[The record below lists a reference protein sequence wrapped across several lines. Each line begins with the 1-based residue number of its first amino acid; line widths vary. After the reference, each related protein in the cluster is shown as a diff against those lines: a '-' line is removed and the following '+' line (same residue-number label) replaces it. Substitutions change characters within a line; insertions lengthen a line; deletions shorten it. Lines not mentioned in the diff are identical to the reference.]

1 MGIPSKIRLVI
12 LLSLTAMACS
22 SPLKVITDYDSKA
35 DFSQYKSFSFFE
47 LKDTGPGLSEL
58 NQQRI
63 INATREELIKKGFIE
78 DQNNPQL
85 LVNVT
90 AIVNEKKQ
98 ITANSYYN
106 YGGYYRPYRWGPS
119 YGGSTVY
126 NVTDLKEGSLIIDIL
141 DASSKHLLWQGTGNK
156 EIDTGLKKPETEI
169 PTYIN
174 KILSDFPPVPK
185 SSKTK

>member
-1 MGIPSKIRLVI
+1 MGIKLKIRLVI
-12 LLSLTAMACS
+12 FLSLTAIACS

-47 LKDTGPGLSEL
+47 LEDKGPGLSEL

-63 INATREELIKKGFIE
+63 INATKDELIKKGFIE
-78 DQNNPQL
+78 DQTNPQL

-98 ITANSYYN
+98 VTANSYYN
-106 YGGYYRPYRWGPS
+106 YGGYYRPYRWGPT
-119 YGGSTVY
+119 YVGGSTVY
-126 NVTDLKEGSLIIDIL
+126 NVYDLKEGSLIIDIL

-169 PTYIN
+169 PLFIN
-174 KILSDFPPVPK
+174 KILSDFPPG
-185 SSKTK
+185 SKKQ